1 MGKKPTPAPSTS
13 YGPAVAGNN
22 AIQPTPAPTVKPTPK
37 PSASTATKPT
47 PTPTVKAPGTGTTDP
62 IKPIAKGVQSDYS
75 AFTNG
80 SIVLNSGGSTGGVQS
95 EPYVST
101 VPTGSNTQPKAL
113 VVLPHF
119 DAGGTQTGFTVTDID
134 AEVDKI
140 IGSLPRANIDYYKT
154 QLQKY
159 YPSTAAYKVSITA
172 GPMTDKDLGFQQAI
186 KKALMAASVDNY
198 NTGKQIAE
206 QVAKGGTAT
215 AKMYGFESFVAS
227 RIQTP
232 NATSASDRSSGLTVK
247 EDAYAEFDRT
257 VKQYVGNPTL
267 VDEVKKLR
275 EEYWTRLHNAEL
287 NRQSTSTSTT
297 DPLGNRVTNTTAYAQ
312 MSEQDRQDL
321 RLGLIV
327 NGATVTDPKTK
338 VKTVLSTGIS
348 KTTYDDLERTGGL
361 IGQTYSKL
369 QATAADYGIE
379 LTHTDLLNRAR
390 KALLPG
396 GVATGISTATMD
408 TGITQEANSIKQ
420 AAKIRFANLAGYI
433 DQGLK
438 VSDIASNYQR
448 LKENEYGLVNN
459 AVNIYDTDVQKALSG
474 EKVASNN
481 DFILGI
487 RSNPAW
493 RKTPKANEM
502 AATFVNT
509 LLKSWGK
516 VG

>member
-1 MGKKPTPAPSTS
+1 MASPKPTTTPAASSS

-22 AIQPTPAPTVKPTPK
+22 AIKPTPK
-37 PSASTATKPT
+37 ATVKPKPTTSTATKPQ
-47 PTPTVKAPGTGTTDP
+47 APGTGNTNPITTIP
-62 IKPIAKGVQSDYS
+62 KGVQSDYS

-80 SIVLNSGGSTGGVQS
+80 AIVLNSGGSSGGVQT
-95 EPYVST
+95 EPYVSA
-101 VPTGSNTQPKAL
+101 VPTTSNTQPKAL

-140 IGSLPRANIDYYKT
+140 IGSLPRANIEYYKS

-257 VKQYVGNPTL
+257 VKQYVGDPTL

-348 KTTYDDLERTGGL
+348 KTTYEDLERTGGL

-369 QATAADYGIE
+369 QSTAADYGIE

-448 LKENEYGLVNN
+448 LKESEYGLVNN

-474 EKVASNN
+474 DKIASNN

>member
-1 MGKKPTPAPSTS
+1 MASPKPTTTPAASSS

-22 AIQPTPAPTVKPTPK
+22 AIKPTPK
-37 PSASTATKPT
+37 ATVKPKPTTSTGTKPQ
-47 PTPTVKAPGTGTTDP
+47 APGTGTTDP
-62 IKPIAKGVQSDYS
+62 IKVIPKGIQSDYS
-75 AFTNG
+75 VFTNG
-80 SIVLNSGGSTGGVQS
+80 GIVLNSGGSAGGVESQ
-95 EPYVST
+95 PYVSA
-101 VPTGSNTQPKAL
+101 VPTTSNTQPKAL

-140 IGSLPRANIDYYKT
+140 IGSLPRANIEYYKS

-159 YPSTAAYKVSITA
+159 YPTTAAYKVSITA

-257 VKQYVGNPTL
+257 VKQYVGDPTL

>member
-1 MGKKPTPAPSTS
+1 MAKKPTPAPSTS

-22 AIQPTPAPTVKPTPK
+22 AIQPTSKPTPK
-37 PSASTATKPT
+37 PSTSAAPK
-47 PTPTVKAPGTGTTDP
+47 PTPTVKAPGTGTTN
-62 IKPIAKGVQSDYS
+62 PIAEIPKGIQSDYN

-95 EPYVST
+95 EPYVSA
-101 VPTGSNTQPKAL
+101 VPTASNTQPKAL

-134 AEVDKI
+134 SEVDKLLGTI
-140 IGSLPRANIDYYKT
+140 PRANIEYYKQ
-154 QLQKY
+154 QLRSY
-159 YPSTAAYKVSITA
+159 YPNAAAYKTSIAA
-172 GPMTDKDLGFQQAI
+172 GPMTDKDPGFQLAI
-186 KKALMAASVDNY
+186 RKALQAASVDNY
-198 NTGKQIAE
+198 NTGKQIAD

-227 RIQTP
+227 RIQVPT
-232 NATSASDRSSGLTVK
+232 ATSASDRSSGLTVK

-257 VKQYVGNPTL
+257 VKQYVGDPTL

-275 EEYWTRLHNAEL
+275 EEYWTRLHNQEL
-287 NRQSTSTSTT
+287 ARQSSSVSTT
-297 DPLGNRVTNTTAYAQ
+297 DPLGNRTTNTTAYAQ

-338 VKTVLSTGIS
+338 VKSVLSTGIS

-379 LTHTDLLNRAR
+379 LTHTDLLNRSR

-408 TGITQEANSIKQ
+408 TGVTQEANSIKQ
-420 AAKIRFANLAGYI
+420 AAKIKFGNLAGYI

-448 LKENEYGLVNN
+448 LKESEYGLVNN
-459 AVNIYDTDVQKALSG
+459 AVNIYDNDVQKALSG
-474 EKVASNN
+474 DKIASNN

>member
-1 MGKKPTPAPSTS
+1 MASPKPTTTPAASSS

-22 AIQPTPAPTVKPTPK
+22 AIKPTPK
-37 PSASTATKPT
+37 ATVKPKPTTSTAAKPQ
-47 PTPTVKAPGTGTTDP
+47 APGTGTTDP
-62 IKPIAKGVQSDYS
+62 IKVIPKGIQSDYS
-75 AFTNG
+75 VFTNG
-80 SIVLNSGGSTGGVQS
+80 GIVLNSGGSAGGVESQ
-95 EPYVST
+95 PYVSA
-101 VPTGSNTQPKAL
+101 VPTTSNTQPKAL

-140 IGSLPRANIDYYKT
+140 IGSLPRANIEYYKS

-159 YPSTAAYKVSITA
+159 YPTTAAYKVSITA

-257 VKQYVGNPTL
+257 VKQYVGDPTL

-348 KTTYDDLERTGGL
+348 QTTYEDLERTGGL

-369 QATAADYGIE
+369 QSTAADYGIE

-448 LKENEYGLVNN
+448 LKESEYGLVNN

-474 EKVASNN
+474 DKIASNN